1 MTAIARGRSRA
12 GIRRSRRVVSVIAV
26 MDHCNALPPV
36 LGSPVCWRF
45 HAARQR
51 AEQNRAC
58 SRRGTNNVPHCS
70 QLRISA
76 TSHILRHHLMVTPD
90 SDKRRVARDR
100 RTMKCR
106 ENYYF
111 ELIHLPPIVRS
122 RFVHLSVGHE
132 LPAVDSFRCGRARKP
147 AVRHARGASHWG
159 LRLTET
165 KTRDLIAALDE
176 ASLSRFHLRAVL
188 VSGMG
193 FFTDAYDLFVI
204 GIVSALITTDW
215 HLSSGRLALLNSTML
230 FAAFLG
236 ALVLGRIADVAGR
249 KRVYWLVAAI
259 MIVAAVGSALSPSY
273 WVLIAFRFLLGFGVG
288 GDYPVSAVLMSEYA
302 NRNDRGKLVGMVFG
316 AQALGLIVGP
326 LVALALL
333 GAGASNGVAWRVL
346 LALGAVPAAA
356 VIYLRRRMPESPR
369 YQIQVQGKAEL
380 AATQLSTFTDG
391 QVNGNGSS
399 GRRHDLGLRA
409 FLTNRRWLI
418 MLAGTAGTW
427 FLLDYAYYGNTIS
440 TPQIL
445 SLISPTASTMEKIA
459 IQLAIFVVAAV
470 PGYLLAI
477 ARLDRIGHRK
487 LQLIGFAM
495 MAACFLIIAVI
506 PGMTTVVVPFLLVYG
521 VSYFFTEFG
530 PNMTTFVIPSELYP
544 VSMRATGHGI
554 SAGVGKL
561 GAFIGVFLFPL
572 LQNSLSLRGT
582 LLLTGGV
589 AVLGFALTLV
599 LPEPAG
605 RSLEDMHT
613 DLGELSLEPLRV
625 GAKQ

>member
-1 MTAIARGRSRA
+1 MSQSGVALTDIRS
-12 GIRRSRRVVSVIAV
+12 
-26 MDHCNALPPV
+26 
-36 LGSPVCWRF
+36 
-45 HAARQR
+45 
-51 AEQNRAC
+51 
-58 SRRGTNNVPHCS
+58 
-70 QLRISA
+70 
-76 TSHILRHHLMVTPD
+76 
-90 SDKRRVARDR
+90 
-100 RTMKCR
+100 
-106 ENYYF
+106 
-111 ELIHLPPIVRS
+111 
-122 RFVHLSVGHE
+122 
-132 LPAVDSFRCGRARKP
+132 
-147 AVRHARGASHWG
+147 
-159 LRLTET
+159 
-165 KTRDLIAALDE
+165 RDLIAALDE

-204 GIVSALITTDW
+204 GIASTLITADW
-215 HLSSGRLALLNSTML
+215 NLSSGRLALLNSTML

-236 ALVLGRIADVAGR
+236 ALVFGRFADVAGR

-259 MIVAAVGSALSPSY
+259 MIVAAVGSALSPSF

-346 LALGAVPAAA
+346 LGLGAVPAAA
-356 VIYLRRRMPESPR
+356 VIYLRRKMPESPR
-369 YQIQVQGKAEL
+369 YQIQVQGKAEQ
-380 AATQLSTFTDG
+380 AAAQLSHFTGG
-391 QVNGNGSS
+391 QVNGDGSA
-399 GRRHDLGLRA
+399 GLRHELGLRA
-409 FLTNRRWLI
+409 FLTNRQWLI
-418 MLAGTAGTW
+418 MLAGTAGSW

-445 SLISPTASTMEKIA
+445 GLISPTASTMEKIA

-495 MAACFLIIAVI
+495 MAACFLVIALI
-506 PGMTTVVVPFLLVYG
+506 PGMTTLVVPFLLVYG

-530 PNMTTFVIPSELYP
+530 PNMTTFVMPSELYP

-589 AVLGFALTLV
+589 AVLGLALTLV

-605 RSLEDMHT
+605 RSLEDIHADISDQRSPALAVAAQHQRT
-613 DLGELSLEPLRV
+613 
-625 GAKQ
+625 